1 MKRISR
7 LTSLR
12 WARITVH
19 ALAVPLLSAAAVAAA
34 VSIGLDTAAP
44 AAADTTSVSTPSR
57 PFSTAQTG
65 QLLQLQ
71 IHMNHGENSQ
81 YTKVA
86 NIMKTK
92 HDTVKNSISNIR

>member
-19 ALAVPLLSAAAVAAA
+19 AVTVPLLSAAAVAAA

-44 AAADTTSVSTPSR
+44 AAADTTTVSTPS
-57 PFSTAQTG
+57 STAQTG

-71 IHMNHGENSQ
+71 IQMNHGENSQ

-86 NIMKTK
+86 NIIKTK
-92 HDTVKNSISNIR
+92 HDTVKNSIGNIR